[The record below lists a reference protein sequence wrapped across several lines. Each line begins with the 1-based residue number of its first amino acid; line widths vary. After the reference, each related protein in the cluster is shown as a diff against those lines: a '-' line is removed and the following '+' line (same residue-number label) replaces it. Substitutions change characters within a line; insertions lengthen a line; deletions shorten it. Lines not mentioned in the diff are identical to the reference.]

1 MANNVNRRQSSNP
14 SSPLRSPRESQGYSR
29 TSLWTD
35 RNDGAGP
42 SFHSIQMGMN
52 RGRDTGHSPLQ
63 SDLSSL
69 DMDRKD
75 RPLMRNTTVMTLH
88 SDSESELEEISEIDL
103 IESDNEQ
110 DDSTAS
116 ETTVMFDAHVSS
128 ISSIQGNLSINES
141 HFTSLRS
148 DAKDS
153 TSYSTH
159 SKKFVWRPL
168 ETSEEELDEDVTT
181 DDDRS
186 SHIGPADMFNQDSEM
201 ESELESDEEVEG
213 NDQGDYDSND
223 PHPMRDAL
231 GSYLLAPMGFDD
243 EENAGAPAG
252 MEGYVEA
259 AERFQ
264 IFAGVSEF
272 DGKYAPLLLFHY
284 DSQTVSTRLTQCTH
298 KQNRTK
304 LAWRITTLIR
314 LSPKARSVTTSES
327 WRTSGGRA
335 NCF

>member
-1 MANNVNRRQSSNP
+1 
-14 SSPLRSPRESQGYSR
+14 
-29 TSLWTD
+29 
-35 RNDGAGP
+35 
-42 SFHSIQMGMN
+42 MGMD
-52 RGRDTGHSPLQ
+52 RGRDIGHSPLQ

-69 DMDRKD
+69 SISRKD

-110 DDSTAS
+110 DDHTAS
-116 ETTVMFDAHVSS
+116 EATIMFNTHVSS
-128 ISSIQGNLSINES
+128 MSSIQGNLSINES

-148 DAKDS
+148 DARDS

-159 SKKFVWRPL
+159 SKKFVWRPP
-168 ETSEEELDEDVTT
+168 ETSEEELDDDFTT

-186 SHIGPADMFNQDSEM
+186 SHVGPAEMFNRDSEM
-201 ESELESDEEVEG
+201 ESERESDEEVEG
-213 NDQGDYDSND
+213 NNQSDFDSSD

-243 EENAGAPAG
+243 EENAGAPTG

-264 IFAGVSEF
+264 IFAGVNEF
-272 DGKYAPLLLFHY
+272 DGKNSPPLRFHF
-284 DSQTVSTRLTQCTH
+284 DPKTVL
-298 KQNRTK
+298 
-304 LAWRITTLIR
+304 
-314 LSPKARSVTTSES
+314 PD
-327 WRTSGGRA
+327 
-335 NCF
+335 